1 MRKDFGAK
9 AMLYPMPVLMISTYD
24 ENGNPDIMNAAWGGI
39 ADDTQ
44 INICLSPE
52 HKTVKNIQAGSDF
65 TVSMATAST
74 MVACDFAGIV
84 SANDDSEK
92 IKKSGFTFTKS
103 SKVNAPLC
111 DQLPMALECKVI
123 SYDAPTCR
131 LLGEIVNV
139 CADESV
145 LSDDGKID
153 VKKLDPITYDS
164 MHHKYIRLG
173 EVCGDAFK
181 SGLALK

>member
-9 AMLYPMPVLMISTYD
+9 AMLFPMPVFMISTYD

-65 TVSMATAST
+65 TVSMATAGT
-74 MVACDFAGIV
+74 VVPCDYVGIV
-84 SANDDSEK
+84 SGNNTPDK
-92 IKKSGFTFTKS
+92 IEKSGFHFTKS
-103 SKVNAPLC
+103 TRVNAPLC
-111 DQLPMALECKVI
+111 DELPMALECKVI
-123 SYDAPTCR
+123 SFDAPSCR

-145 LSDDGKID
+145 LDADGLVD
-153 VKKLDPITYDS
+153 VKKLDPITYDTV
-164 MHHKYIRLG
+164 HKKYLRLG
-173 EVCGDAFK
+173 EACGDAFK
-181 SGLALK
+181 SGTALK